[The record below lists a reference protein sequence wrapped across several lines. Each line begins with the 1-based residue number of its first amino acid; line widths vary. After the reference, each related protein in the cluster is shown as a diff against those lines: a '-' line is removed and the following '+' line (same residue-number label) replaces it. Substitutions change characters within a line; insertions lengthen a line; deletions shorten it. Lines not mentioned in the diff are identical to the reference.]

1 VNHLLL
7 FCESCSQED
16 PSSWNGNS
24 EGAKEDPDDMQ
35 QLRMTDDKKEDGLFV
50 MTGLLDG
57 KPSKHQRAT
66 RRCKVCTR
74 ESISYK
80 VSQNLKKVSQLLK
93 DHLY

>member
-16 PSSWNGNS
+16 PSSWN
-24 EGAKEDPDDMQ
+24 GAKEDPDDMQ

-57 KPSKHQRAT
+57 KPSKHLKAT

-74 ESISYK
+74 QSISYK
-80 VSQNLKKVSQLLK
+80 VSQNLKKVSVFLK
-93 DHLY
+93 YHLY